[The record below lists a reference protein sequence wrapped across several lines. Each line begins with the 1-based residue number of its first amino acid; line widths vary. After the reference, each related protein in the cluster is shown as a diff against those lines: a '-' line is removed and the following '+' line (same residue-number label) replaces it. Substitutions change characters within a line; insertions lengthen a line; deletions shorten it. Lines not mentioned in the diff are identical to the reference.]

1 MEARTLAEVR
11 AANEDML
18 YSLYFPAGGR
28 APPAAVVGCVC
39 LDYLRCSECERIL
52 GQSFHA
58 IEHAV
63 LEKQRTDH
71 GVEGSDAAV
80 SGMSDRL
87 VPGSYP
93 PSDEAI
99 SSMADRTA
107 PGSNSRVEGF
117 EVAISGMAA
126 RLGLAAAVGERAKE
140 MYKKMERAKAWHYGR
155 GWTKDRSKGPLA
167 YAACLSIACSTDGSA
182 LSLRE
187 LARAAAAD
195 GGAASRK
202 DIATLIA
209 HMKRRLGELETL
221 DAAGMADRLV
231 PGSHPPSHEVE
242 GFEAA
247 ISGMVARLGLPAAVG
262 ERGKEVFRKM
272 EKARAWPHGPGRSKI
287 RSNAPLVYAA
297 CLSIACLNEGSARSL
312 RELALAAAGDGG
324 AASRKEIAR
333 LVAHIRSRLED
344 VTGIGMVSVSNYLRR
359 FSALLRLGEAEEG
372 VALEAARRLHNPASV
387 AAAIACLALERAGAR
402 KPAKDVAAAT
412 GVSNMTI
419 YVVCRKLRPH
429 ADLLFG

>member
-28 APPAAVVGCVC
+28 APPVAVVGCVC

-87 VPGSYP
+87 VPGY
-93 PSDEAI
+93 
-99 SSMADRTA
+99 MADRTA

-167 YAACLSIACSTDGSA
+167 YAACLSIACSTYGSA

-231 PGSHPPSHEVE
+231 PGSPPPSHEVE

-297 CLSIACLNEGSARSL
+297 GKKFCAYGLQTPRCAYPVEGSATRTH
-312 RELALAAAGDGG
+312 R
-324 AASRKEIAR
+324 IFFAR
-333 LVAHIRSRLED
+333 LVAHIRSRLKD

-372 VALEAARRLHNPASV
+372 VALEAARRLEEGALDVPHNPA
-387 AAAIACLALERAGAR
+387 APA
-402 KPAKDVAAAT
+402 PAKDVAAAT